1 MKTEKAYKL
10 LSIQEKIS
18 NKSAKDLIDRG
29 LVFVANKKLSLARAE
44 LPLSSNF
51 KIMQVKKPQIIFENN
66 DFLVIDKAYSF
77 TSEQIQKMFKFEL
90 LHRLDKETSGVL
102 VLCKNEEIRLK
113 AIEEFKKHRVKKTYL
128 AVVNGKFIEEMTIEK
143 PILTIKTNNKA
154 ISKIS
159 NNGKEAITKV
169 SPLMVIGNLSLVK
182 VQIITG
188 RTHQIRVHLSS
199 ISHPVLGDE
208 KYGIKPYK
216 RLMLHSYEM
225 SLFEYNFKAELP
237 KEFKELG
244 FLV

>member
-29 LVFVANKKLSLARAE
+29 LVFVANKKLQVARAE
-44 LPLSSNF
+44 LPISSNF
-51 KIMQVKKPQIIFENN
+51 KVMQVKKPEIIFENS
-66 DFLVIDKAYSF
+66 DFLVVNKAYSF
-77 TSEQIQKMFKFEL
+77 TSEQIQKIYNFPL

-102 VLCKNEEIRLK
+102 VLCKNEKIRLK
-113 AIEEFKKHRVKKTYL
+113 AIEEFKKRRVKKTYL
-128 AVVNGKFIEEMTIEK
+128 AVVNGKFIEEMMIEK
-143 PILTIKTNNKA
+143 PILTIKTNSKA

-159 NNGKEAITKV
+159 KDGKEAITKV
-169 SPLMVIGNLSLVK
+169 SPLMVLGKLSLVK
-182 VQIITG
+182 AQIITG
-188 RTHQIRVHLSS
+188 RTHQIRIHLKSA
-199 ISHPVLGDE
+199 SHPVLGDE
-208 KYGIKPYK
+208 KYGTKPYK

-225 SLFEYNFKAELP
+225 QVFEHKFQAKLP